1 MRNSELKASVMEIER
16 FAIHDGPG
24 IRTLV
29 FLQGCPLHCLWCAN
43 PESQM
48 IGRHLL
54 YDKRKCVG
62 CGACVKSCSHQAI
75 SWVQDHP
82 VFLREACAHC
92 GKCME
97 ACIQEAI
104 RFSGKLMSVGEILEV
119 VMRDKDYYRNSGGGI
134 TISGG
139 EPFVQF
145 EAFMALLE
153 GSGEMGLHTAV
164 ETCGHVPLDR
174 VQKAEPLLD
183 AFLFDLKHISSVKFR
198 EYTGGDLA
206 VILRNLEYVAS
217 TAPQKIT
224 IRVPVIPGFNAD
236 EDTLNGIL
244 ERAAGLGVKTVHL
257 LPYHTMGMVK
267 YEQLDK
273 PYLLPCTTGMRK
285 EELDGY
291 RKVGEEI
298 GVNVQIGG

>member
-1 MRNSELKASVMEIER
+1 MWNSELKASVMEIER

-29 FLQGCPLHCLWCAN
+29 FLQGCPLHCIWCAN
-43 PESQM
+43 PESQT

-62 CGACVKSCSHQAI
+62 CGACAKNCSHQAI
-75 SWVQDHP
+75 SCVQDHP
-82 VFLREACAHC
+82 VFHREACAHC
-92 GKCME
+92 GKCMD
-97 ACIQEAI
+97 ACLQEAI

-139 EPFVQF
+139 EPFVQY
-145 EAFMALLE
+145 EALMVLLE
-153 GSGEMGLHTAV
+153 GSREMGLHTAV
-164 ETCGHVPLDR
+164 ETCGHVPFDR

-183 AFLFDLKHISSVKFR
+183 AFLFDLKHISPEKFR

-206 VILRNLEYVAS
+206 VILQNLEYVAS
-217 TAPQKIT
+217 AAPQKIT

-244 ERAAGLGVKTVHL
+244 EKAARLGVKTVHL

-273 PYLLPCTTGMRK
+273 PYLLPCTTSMRK
-285 EELDGY
+285 EELDDY